1 MKIIK
6 NIVVLWRLDDNQK
19 KLLEAGAPGSS
30 FIYTEN
36 EPVSEAQIQNAN
48 IIFGNPPPDMLKTA
62 KKLELLQL
70 YSAGAEE
77 YAREGILPVGAL
89 MANAKGAYGPAI
101 SEYML
106 GVLLELYR
114 NLHVYRDNQ
123 SAGKWKYAGR
133 VKAIFN
139 STALIVG
146 AGDIGGEFAKRL
158 KALGAYTIGI
168 RRSAASKPEFLDELH
183 VMDELENLLPRADV
197 VALSLPDTKLT
208 GKIIDR
214 AALAL
219 MKRDAVLINVGRGSA
234 IDTEALCDALEA
246 GQLLGAALDVTEP
259 EPLPPEHRLW
269 KIRNA
274 VITPHISGGFS
285 LKDTKDRIV
294 KIAAANMDALL
305 NGKSLVNIIDINK
318 GY

>member
-1 MKIIK
+1 MKK
-6 NIVVLWRLDDNQK
+6 DIVVLWRLDENQK
-19 KLLEAGAPGSS
+19 KLLEAVAPGSN

-36 EPVSEAQIQNAN
+36 NPAGEEQLLNAN
-48 IIFGNPPPDMLKTA
+48 VIFGNPPPDMLRRA
-62 KKLELLQL
+62 KRLELLQL

-77 YAREGILPVGAL
+77 YAREGILPQGAV

-114 NLHVYRDNQ
+114 NLHIYRDNQ
-123 SAGKWKYAGR
+123 AAGRWKYAGG
-133 VKAIFN
+133 VKAVFN

-168 RRSAASKPEFLDELH
+168 RRTAAGKPGFLDELH
-183 VMDELENLLPRADV
+183 LMDQLEDLLPRADI
-197 VALSLPDTKLT
+197 VALSLPETKLT
-208 GKIIDR
+208 DRIIDK

-219 MKRDAVLINVGRGSA
+219 MKKDAVLINVGRGSA

-259 EPLPPEHRLW
+259 EPLPDGHRLW
-269 KIRNA
+269 KIKNA

-285 LKDTKDRIV
+285 LTDTKDRIV
-294 KIAAANMDALL
+294 EIAAANLDALI
-305 NGKSLVNIIDINK
+305 NGKSLVNIIDISK

>member
-1 MKIIK
+1 MIK

-30 FIYTEN
+30 FIYMEDN
-36 EPVSEAQIQNAN
+36 PVSEEQIQNAN

-106 GVLLELYR
+106 GVLLELFR

-123 SAGKWKYAGR
+123 AAGKWKYAGR

-168 RRSAASKPEFLDELH
+168 RRSAADKPEFLDELH

-208 GKIIDR
+208 GKLIDR

-234 IDTEALCDALEA
+234 IDTEALCDALEE

-305 NGKSLVNIIDINK
+305 NGKSLVNIIDISK

>member
-1 MKIIK
+1 MIK

-30 FIYTEN
+30 FIYTEDN
-36 EPVSEAQIQNAN
+36 PVSEAQIQNAN

-123 SAGKWKYAGR
+123 AAGKWKYAGR

-168 RRSAASKPEFLDELH
+168 RRSTADKPEFLDELH
-183 VMDELENLLPRADV
+183 VMDKLENLLSRADI

-269 KIRNA
+269 KIKNA

-305 NGKSLVNIIDINK
+305 NGKSLVNIIDISK